1 MVNKVY
7 PGLIIH
13 RASKFESLKP
23 YVRIIVH
30 YTSRFILK
38 IRSLLTNLNN
48 LIKLPKIFNWFYTTS
63 GYYCV
68 KSGFYIDHF
77 FKTFFN
83 KISKE
88 IFFFW
93 GLIFLDSFIVN
104 RLIINLFNFLS
115 NFFYKIYNVKKKSNL
130 FHIKIMVIVFI
141 IIIGVITFI
150 ILY

>member
-7 PGLIIH
+7 PGVIIH

-23 YVRIIVH
+23 YMRTIAR
-30 YTSRFILK
+30 YTSKFILK
-38 IRSLLTNLNN
+38 IHSLLTNLKN

-63 GYYCV
+63 GYYCI

-115 NFFYKIYNVKKKSNL
+115 NFFYKIYNLKKKLNS
-130 FHIKIMVIVFI
+130 FHIKII
-141 IIIGVITFI
+141 VITFI
-150 ILY
+150 IIIIITFIVLY